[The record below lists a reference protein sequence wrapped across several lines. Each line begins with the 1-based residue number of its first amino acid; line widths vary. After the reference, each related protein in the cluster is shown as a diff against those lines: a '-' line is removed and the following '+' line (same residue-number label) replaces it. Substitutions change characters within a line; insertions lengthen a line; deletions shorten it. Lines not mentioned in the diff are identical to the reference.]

1 MQGIPRRPP
10 ERQKQIITACMC
22 LHNYIRD
29 SNLRDQHFDMF
40 DGGEYVHEQ
49 SASYPTAPEED
60 DGTYMK
66 GFRDDIARSVFP

>member
-10 ERQKQIITACMC
+10 KRQKQIITACMC
-22 LHNYIRD
+22 LHNYIQD
-29 SNLRDQHFDMF
+29 SNLRDQHFEMF
-40 DGGEYVHEQ
+40 DGGGYVHEH
-49 SASYPTAPEED
+49 SASYPSAPEPD